1 MYNHPYRRPI
11 IDVKPQQKKPKVPPP
26 KPWIQIANVEL
37 YDYDKQ
43 ALLSPVGWLTDS
55 LVNVAQQLLKKQFST
70 IQSLQDV
77 AVSYTMNFEIQIRLL
92 TCINFPIKLELGRR
106 PGPYFLS
113 FNNCRRAEIS
123 RVYSPNEVTVVRY
136 KRSLTWYKKRVV
148 GRILLPMIILEKN
161 GGNSLS

>member
-77 AVSYTMNFEIQIRLL
+77 AVSYTMNFEIQNGEFIQILHS
-92 TCINFPIKLELGRR
+92 TENHW
-106 PGPYFLS
+106 
-113 FNNCRRAEIS
+113 
-123 RVYSPNEVTVVRY
+123 VTVSSSGKEEQGVRVFD
-136 KRSLTWYKKRVV
+136 SLYLTIPTMMKAQ
-148 GRILLPMIILEKN
+148 IASLLSTPQSQIKVYMMDVQLQASCTCTYID
-161 GGNSLS
+161 